1 MKLNKLY
8 ADGHDLVVQKR
19 IGKGGEGEV
28 FSIDNLPGFAVKAY
42 LPNLVKER
50 ESKIRAMVDA
60 KLSHASSTI
69 AFPYQ
74 VVVNAKGGFVG
85 FMMRLVDNHKEIH
98 ELQTP
103 VSRQIGRASCRER
116 VCQYV

>member
-8 ADGHDLVVQKR
+8 ADGHELVVQKR

-60 KLSHASSTI
+60 KLSHARSEEHTS
-69 AFPYQ
+69 
-74 VVVNAKGGFVG
+74 
-85 FMMRLVDNHKEIH
+85 
-98 ELQTP
+98 ELQSLMRISYAVFCLKTTTL
-103 VSRQIGRASCRER
+103 EKTKHTKH
-116 VCQYV
+116 